1 MKKLSIPNEDMN
13 KLKSTLHLVEDEGGR
28 VEIMEDK
35 KGELHVLVI
44 QTASMKK
51 AYLGIDPDVCQVDTT
66 FGFESAGYKMSV
78 FMYLNPV
85 TDRGEVGQVAFL
97 SDEGS
102 DAYEFAFSAFRSS
115 IQKDPPVIILDKDF
129 NELAVIKKVFP
140 TSLPLFC
147 IFHMLKWWQFLL
159 KTTTNTKEHPKK
171 KHVI

>member
-1 MKKLSIPNEDMN
+1 MKKLSIPKEDLN

-78 FMYLNPV
+78 LMYLNPV
-85 TDRGEVGQVAFL
+85 TDRGEVGEVAFL

-140 TSLPLFC
+140 TSLPLLC
-147 IFHMLKWWQFLL
+147 IFHVLKWWQSLL
-159 KTTTNTKEHPKK
+159 KTTTNTKERP
-171 KHVI
+171 